1 MASYHYHALD
11 GKGKRKQGII
21 QADTQRQVADQLLA
35 KGWSPM
41 SVEPQ
46 IQNKSLSKTSA
57 QTPARKQPIILFS
70 GRLSN
75 ADLCLITQQLATL
88 LQASLPLDEA
98 LNAIIEQSHKKVV
111 KATLSQVLSQ
121 VSEGLSLAQAL
132 SNHPKSFP
140 AAYIATVAAGE
151 QSGHLSQVLLR
162 LSSYTQQVQETQS
175 RITLAL
181 LYPSI
186 IMLVAL
192 AVLALLLTYVVP
204 QVIEVI
210 INMDQELPALTLGLI
225 NISDFLTNQGMYL
238 VLGVLFALLGLNL
251 VLKQPHLRLKVHQ
264 GLLKLPLLGPYLAIF
279 NAARFSKTLAL
290 LTSSGVPIVEA
301 VRGAQAVVNNLFI
314 RQHIVEAGLA
324 IREGSSVFL
333 ALKPRPILPPI
344 ALHLVAS
351 GETSGRL
358 AQMLDQAADQL
369 DTQLQRSISVALS
382 LIEPLM
388 MLVMGGLVLVIVMA
402 ILLPIFDM
410 NQMIG

>member
-1 MASYHYHALD
+1 MASYQYQALD
-11 GKGKRKQGII
+11 SAGRTKHGVL
-21 QADTQRQVADQLLA
+21 QADTERQVADQLQA
-35 KGWSPM
+35 KGLVPLLLERHSQPVSP
-41 SVEPQ
+41 
-46 IQNKSLSKTSA
+46 A
-57 QTPARKQPIILFS
+57 QKPTHKKNRVLFAR
-70 GRLSN
+70 RLTNS
-75 ADLCLITQQLATL
+75 DLCLVTQQLATL
-88 LQASLPLDEA
+88 LEASLPLDDA
-98 LNAIIEQSHKKVV
+98 LKAIIEQSHKKVV

-121 VSEGLSLAQAL
+121 VTEGLSLAQAL
-132 SNHPKSFP
+132 AFHPKSFP
-140 AAYIATVAAGE
+140 EAYIATVAAGE
-151 QSGHLSQVLLR
+151 QSGHLAQVLMR

-175 RITLAL
+175 RIQLAL

-192 AVLALLLTYVVP
+192 GVLTLLLTYVVP

-210 INMDQELPALTLGLI
+210 VNMDQKLPTLTVGLI
-225 NISDFLTNQGMYL
+225 AVSNFLKNQGMYL
-238 VLGVLFALLGLNL
+238 LLAGLIALAALNL
-251 VLKQPHLRLKVHQ
+251 VLKQHHLRLKIHK
-264 GLLKLPLLGPYLAIF
+264 GLLKLPILGPYLAIF

-301 VRGAQAVVNNLFI
+301 FEGAQAVVNNLFI
-314 RQHIVEAGLA
+314 RQQIIEAGLV
-324 IREGSSVFL
+324 IREGSSIFL
-333 ALKPRPILPPI
+333 ALKPRSILPPI

-369 DTQLQRSISVALS
+369 DTQLQRSIGIALS

-410 NQMIG
+410 NQMVG

>member
-1 MASYHYHALD
+1 MASYQYQALD
-11 GKGKRKQGII
+11 SAGRTKHGVL
-21 QADTQRQVADQLLA
+21 QADTERQVADQLQA
-35 KGWSPM
+35 KGLVPLLLERHNQPVSMAP
-41 SVEPQ
+41 
-46 IQNKSLSKTSA
+46 
-57 QTPARKQPIILFS
+57 TPAHKKSRVLFAR
-70 GRLSN
+70 RLSN
-75 ADLCLITQQLATL
+75 ADLCLVTQQLATL
-88 LQASLPLDEA
+88 LEASLPLDDA
-98 LNAIIEQSHKKVV
+98 LKAIIEQSHKKVV

-132 SNHPKSFP
+132 AFHPKSFP
-140 AAYIATVAAGE
+140 EAYIATVAAGE
-151 QSGHLSQVLLR
+151 QSGHLSQVLMR

-175 RITLAL
+175 RIQLAL

-192 AVLALLLTYVVP
+192 GVLTLLLTYVVP

-210 INMDQELPALTLGLI
+210 VNMDQELPALTVGLI
-225 NISDFLTNQGMYL
+225 AVSDFLKNQGMYL
-238 VLGVLFALLGLNL
+238 LLAGLMALTALNL
-251 VLKQPHLRLKVHQ
+251 VLKHPHLRLKVHK
-264 GLLKLPLLGPYLAIF
+264 GLLKLPILGPYLAIF

-301 VRGAQAVVNNLFI
+301 FEGAQAVVNNLFI
-314 RQHIVEAGLA
+314 RQQIIEAGLV
-324 IREGSSVFL
+324 IREGSSIFS
-333 ALKPRPILPPI
+333 ALRPRSILPPI

-369 DTQLQRSISVALS
+369 DTQLQRSIGVALS

-410 NQMIG
+410 NQMVG